1 MSQRPRATIIRLVV
15 ACAPIECIYTYIIR
29 VYIGSSRCNPL
40 QLTEGL
46 YYSRRWKCGKS
57 RSKSSSLLFLFV
69 FFLYIYFFFIYVR
82 RIEIEFVSCKQ
93 PYSDVNAFVTS
104 RLPVFGSPV
113 HNFFLTRSITV
124 ALFLFFIFIYTLSFY
139 LHFRYIYIYI
149 YISSPH
155 TYYCKRTCVIFI
167 HNMLV
172 CVNIILI

>member
-69 FFLYIYFFFIYVR
+69 FFLYIY
-82 RIEIEFVSCKQ
+82 
-93 PYSDVNAFVTS
+93 
-104 RLPVFGSPV
+104 
-113 HNFFLTRSITV
+113 
-124 ALFLFFIFIYTLSFY
+124 IFFY
-139 LHFRYIYIYI
+139 LRPSNRNRIRVLQTTLLGCKRVCHVASASIRVPGAQLLSHSLYHCRSLPFFYIYLYFILLLALPLYIYI